1 MSFWPRQLGW
11 IACCLVSTPLAHLH
25 ADSKAVIDFQ
35 RDVRPILSDAC
46 FQCHG
51 PDAEQRE
58 SDLRLDTRE
67 GAFAD
72 LSGQQSI
79 VPGDR
84 SQSELYL
91 RITHS
96 DPDQRMPPVD
106 TNRQLTASE
115 IELIG
120 RWIDGGA
127 NWNELWSLTSPQRP
141 PLPDVQHGNW
151 LRHPI
156 DSFVLSRLEN
166 LELTPSDEANKE
178 TLIRRLSLD
187 LTGLPPTVDQI
198 DNFVTDS
205 SPASYQR
212 LVDRLMASPRYGER
226 MAVQWLDA
234 ARYADTSGYQMDG
247 PRQMWR
253 WRDWVI
259 EAFNSGMPYDR
270 FTIEQCAGDLL
281 PNPSLDQLIATGFN
295 RNHRG
300 NAEGGII
307 PEEYRVEYVVDRVET
322 TSTVWLGLTLGCARC
337 HDHKYDPISQREFY
351 EFFAFFNNVPERG
364 KARKWGNSIPHIKA
378 PTRDQA
384 EALARLD
391 RKIEQAEF
399 HMEQH
404 AAQLEAAQ
412 VAWEAE
418 FKISELQNDDQLL
431 GQPVIQLTMDDAHS
445 VTGSSANDLKPRW
458 EGDAT
463 FREGRLGQAGHFDG
477 TRYLEVGDV
486 ATFDYDDAFSI
497 SAWVHPEGGSG
508 GTIVSKM
515 QSDTDEQKGYSV
527 ELIDGHWHIHLV
539 RRWLDDC
546 LRVRSV
552 DSFPA
557 NQWHHLLVT
566 YDGTRVFQGVRL
578 YIDGDLVPL
587 EIIVDDL
594 QQPFLVPDPLRIGA
608 RGTQYRFHG
617 LIDDVRLFAMQL
629 PQETARMLATDQSI
643 EQILAL
649 PRGKRSENQSLKLRR
664 YFIEFHA
671 PQAIRDARQHW
682 VLLQHRRRQ
691 LQDTIGTVMVMQELK
706 TPRETFVLNRG
717 RYDAPGKQVQA
728 NVPTCFPSLPDNA
741 ERNRLALARWL
752 VDPAHPLTARV
763 AVNRVWQLLFGQGLV
778 RTGEDFGSQGEK
790 PSHPQLLDWLAVELP
805 QAGWDSKRLQ
815 RWIVSSATYRQE
827 SRVSADQL
835 EADPENRWLG
845 RGARYRMSAH
855 MIRDQAL
862 AASGLLTQQ
871 LGGAS
876 VRPYQP
882 AGLWVELTLEESR
895 YVQDKGPDL
904 YRRSLYTYWKRTV
917 APPSMLVMDAA
928 PRETC
933 TVRTSR
939 TNTPLQAL
947 TLMNDVTFV
956 EASRALAER
965 ALLEGGPDDAQRLTH
980 AFRLVTSRRPSS
992 RELQVLKSALQF
1004 HRQQYRDEPDR
1015 AQKLIESGD
1024 STPDPSLNATDLAA
1038 HTLVMNML
1046 LNLDEAITRE

>member
-1 MSFWPRQLGW
+1 MSFWPRQFGW

-25 ADSKAVIDFQ
+25 ADSQAVIDFQ

-84 SQSELYL
+84 LQSELYV

-106 TNRQLTASE
+106 TNRQLTSSE

-120 RWIDGGA
+120 RWIDAGA
-127 NWNELWSLTSPQRP
+127 SWNELWSLTSPQRP
-141 PLPDVQHGNW
+141 PLPDVQRSNW

-156 DSFVLSRLEN
+156 DSFVLSRLES
-166 LELTPSDEANKE
+166 LKLTSSDEANKE
-178 TLIRRLSLD
+178 TLMRRLSLD
-187 LTGLPPTVDQI
+187 LTGLPPTVEQI
-198 DNFVTDS
+198 DAYLTDS

-253 WRDWVI
+253 WRNWVI
-259 EAFNSGMPYDR
+259 EAFNSGMPYDQ
-270 FTIEQCAGDLL
+270 FTVEQCAGDLL
-281 PNPSLDQLIATGFN
+281 PNPSLDQLIATGFH

-391 RKIEQAEF
+391 RKIQQAEF

-404 AAQLEAAQ
+404 AAQLDAAQ
-412 VAWEAE
+412 LAWEAE
-418 FKISELQNDDQLL
+418 FKSTELQNFDQLL

-445 VTGSSANDLKPRW
+445 VTGSSASDSRPRW
-458 EGDAT
+458 EGHAT
-463 FREGRLGQAGHFDG
+463 FREGHSGQAGHFDG

-497 SAWVHPEGGSG
+497 SAWVYPEGGSG
-508 GTIVSKM
+508 GAIVSKM

-566 YDGTRVFQGVRL
+566 YDGSRVFQGVRL
-578 YIDGDLVPL
+578 YIDGNLVPL

-594 QQPFLVPDPLRIGA
+594 QQPFLVPDPLRVGA
-608 RGTQYRFHG
+608 RGTQHRFHG
-617 LIDDVRLFAMQL
+617 LIDDVRLFAGQL
-629 PQETARMLATDQSI
+629 SHEKARMLAADQSI
-643 EQILAL
+643 EQIIAL
-649 PRGKRSENQSLKLRR
+649 PRGKRNGNQSLKLRR

-671 PQAIRDARQHW
+671 PQAIRAARHHW
-682 VLLQHRRRQ
+682 VTLQHRRRQ
-691 LQDTIGTVMVMQELK
+691 LQDAIGTVMVMQELK
-706 TPRETFVLNRG
+706 MPRDTFVLNRG
-717 RYDAPGKQVQA
+717 RYDDPGEQVQA
-728 NVPTCFPSLPDNA
+728 NVPTCLPPLPDNVK
-741 ERNRLALARWL
+741 RNRLALAQWM

-763 AVNRVWQLLFGQGLV
+763 AVNRIWQLLFGQGLV
-778 RTGEDFGSQGEK
+778 RTAEDFGSQGEK

-805 QAGWDSKRLQ
+805 LAGWDSKRLQ
-815 RWIVSSATYRQE
+815 RWIVSSATYRQA
-827 SRVSADQL
+827 SRVSADRL

-862 AASGLLTQQ
+862 AASGLLIQQ

-917 APPSMLVMDAA
+917 APPSMLVMDAS
-928 PRETC
+928 PREIC

-956 EASRALAER
+956 EASRALAQR
-965 ALLEGGPDDAQRLTH
+965 TLLEGGPDDANRLTY
-980 AFRLVTSRRPSS
+980 AFRLVTSRRPNS

-1004 HRQQYRDEPDR
+1004 HRQRYGDEPDR
-1015 AQKLIESGD
+1015 AQKLIEYGD
-1024 STPDPSLNATDLAA
+1024 SKPNPSLNATDLAA
-1038 HTLVMNML
+1038 HTMVMNML
-1046 LNLDEAITRE
+1046 LNLDEVITRE